1 MKTLSANAG
10 QVQNGLAR
18 VRLKYAMKT
27 SMRAFRRS
35 LEVKLT
41 RRRSLR
47 ARMENQISIWLSQEA
62 AVDES
67 KARQAR
73 SLFWERSV
81 LAQVSRSA
89 FDLFRRKPPVHGTGP
104 KGALRVDLTRSPRRL
119 AMTAPCAEGS
129 SRIAAVE
136 VAIGGIWAIRARVL
150 PQDFRCNAE
159 REMFMQRQNVMTRA
173 CLQLR
178 EERKGIGGGTFGVLA
193 RRGIPKSANV

>member
-89 FDLFRRKPPVHGTGP
+89 FDLFPTQT
-104 KGALRVDLTRSPRRL
+104 ARSWDRP
-119 AMTAPCAEGS
+119 
-129 SRIAAVE
+129 
-136 VAIGGIWAIRARVL
+136 
-150 PQDFRCNAE
+150 
-159 REMFMQRQNVMTRA
+159 
-173 CLQLR
+173 
-178 EERKGIGGGTFGVLA
+178 
-193 RRGIPKSANV
+193 